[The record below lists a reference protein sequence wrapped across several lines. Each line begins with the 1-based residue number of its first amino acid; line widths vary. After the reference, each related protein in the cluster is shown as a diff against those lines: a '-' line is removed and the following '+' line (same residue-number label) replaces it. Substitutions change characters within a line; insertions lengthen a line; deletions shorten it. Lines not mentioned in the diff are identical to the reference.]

1 MTTFD
6 VTSIPF
12 ARPRVVRSPSHKWL
26 VMAEPNVSVNY
37 CELMGNSYFGFGS
50 YINSGRLR
58 SQIEVGRYCSIGR
71 NVSIGL
77 GSHRLDSFSTS
88 SFLVENVGGSLAKL
102 AKGTINRR
110 VLIGHDVW
118 IGDNVSINSGVT
130 VGTGAVIATGAV
142 VVKDVAPYQI
152 VGGVSARELR
162 PRFSAEL
169 VSQLLSL
176 EWWNLHPV
184 VLKNL
189 VTTDVQE
196 TIDRLRNVDRKM
208 YFFERCHEAVVPPV
222 YT

>member
-6 VTSIPF
+6 LGSIEF
-12 ARPRVVRSPSHKWL
+12 ARPRVLRSPSHKWL
-26 VMAEPNVSVNY
+26 VMAEPNVNVNY
-37 CELMGNSYFGFGS
+37 CELMGNSFFGFGS

-58 SQIEVGRYCSIGR
+58 SQVEVGRYCSIGR

-77 GSHRLDSFSTS
+77 GSHRLEGFSTS
-88 SFLVENVGGSLAKL
+88 SFLVENVGGSPAKL
-102 AKGTINRR
+102 ARGTVNRR

-152 VGGVSARELR
+152 VGGVSAREIR
-162 PRFSAEL
+162 PRFSDDL
-169 VSQLLSL
+169 VSQLLFL

-184 VLKNL
+184 VLKKL
-189 VTTDVQE
+189 VTRDVQE
-196 TIDRLRNVDRKM
+196 TIDRLHQVDKER
-208 YFFERCHEAVVPPV
+208 YFFERCHETVVPPA
-222 YT
+222 